1 MTPSQ
6 VGVIVRNVRRF
17 CVRELTEQEREKLE
31 KLGKRRSIALVRLVC
46 SYQLDKAIEQMQE
59 LGVLNSPLDISS
71 SERGKLKSLRAW
83 NKKKWAKYYAEH
95 PEAKGSHPRQDD
107 KEPEGEEEKDHNE
120 TPEVEPPAQDI
131 VVVSANT
138 TDWEKEMLEK
148 LGL

>member
-6 VGVIVRNVRRF
+6 IGVIVRNIRRF
-17 CVRELTEQEREKLE
+17 CVRELSEQEKEKLE
-31 KLGKRRSIALVRLVC
+31 KLSKRRSIALVRLVC

-59 LGVLNSPLDISS
+59 LGVLNSTLDISS
-71 SERGKLKSLRAW
+71 SEHGKLKSLRAW

-95 PEAKGSHPRQDD
+95 PEAKGSHPRRDD
-107 KEPEGEEEKDHNE
+107 KAPEEEEKDHNE